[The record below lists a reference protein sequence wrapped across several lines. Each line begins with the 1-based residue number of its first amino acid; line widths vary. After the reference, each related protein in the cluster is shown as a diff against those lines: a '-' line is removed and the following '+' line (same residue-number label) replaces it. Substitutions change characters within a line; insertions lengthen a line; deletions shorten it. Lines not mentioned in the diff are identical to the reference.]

1 MAQSPQ
7 SHVGSHVLVVDAWH
21 VGKQRDDCDGWRGK
35 KNVLGKSTTNGR
47 FFYSLGKWSNYGT
60 MAGGY
65 SQKKLLDL
73 EFWPLQWWN
82 LGQQPSTPSAPKKRF
97 QKIKKSTKHGP
108 TLPRSFQEVSKK
120 FPEKSG
126 HIHQPPSPPS
136 PPSPPAPT
144 FQGQRHS
151 LHRRRTVR
159 ARGQMH
165 HATSGTST
173 EQRQQLLSQQEM
185 AQVVHLS
192 KVMGLTLW

>member
-1 MAQSPQ
+1 MIEPWA
-7 SHVGSHVLVVDAWH
+7 L
-21 VGKQRDDCDGWRGK
+21 
-35 KNVLGKSTTNGR
+35 LGDIPP
-47 FFYSLGKWSNYGT
+47 
-60 MAGGY
+60 
-65 SQKKLLDL
+65 KKLLDL
-73 EFWPLQWWN
+73 ESWPLQWWN

-97 QKIKKSTKHGP
+97 QKIKKSTKHCP
-108 TLPRSFQEVSKK
+108 TLPRSFQEVSRIW
-120 FPEKSG
+120 S
-126 HIHQPPSPPS
+126 HPSPPS

-192 KVMGLTLW
+192 RVMGLTLW